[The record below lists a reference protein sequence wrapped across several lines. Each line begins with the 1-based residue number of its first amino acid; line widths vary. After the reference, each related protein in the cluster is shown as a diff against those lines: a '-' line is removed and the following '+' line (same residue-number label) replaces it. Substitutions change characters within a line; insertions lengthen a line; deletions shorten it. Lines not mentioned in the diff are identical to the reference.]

1 MKRILLLIL
10 TFSLSNL
17 LTLSAQPKAEQ
28 IKRIRQVYAK
38 AKQDVTNDG
47 KNGAAPL
54 NVRVNRTE
62 NDPTVDIE
70 ENEELQFYFKRP
82 NNGHAICYLITR
94 QWDADGHTD
103 YREYLFDPAKGHLL
117 FAFMKAETHAGFKV
131 ETRYYYDA
139 HGNCIE
145 QKHKVMD
152 KDTTPDAHSWS
163 NAKDES
169 KKADNYISA
178 FNDLL
183 NIYDYPAIA
192 TKPMM
197 EATPK
202 DEIIK
207 RIRTAY
213 SAAKNKVALNDKK
226 DGKKTEMLVT
236 VHDQA
241 DRDMPPMTKTLKY
254 YYDVEY
260 KSDTY
265 YHCYFLSEKRKSMY
279 GETYEE
285 YLTDDIPE
293 RHNLIFNYCKSAGE
307 GDVLETRYYYDA
319 NGHCVE
325 AKCNQPDYDERA
337 ETRNRAGFY
346 FSIFKKLLD

>member
-10 TFSLSNL
+10 TFSLCNL
-17 LTLSAQPKAEQ
+17 LTLSAQTKAEQ
-28 IKRIRQVYAK
+28 IARIRQIYAQ
-38 AKQDVTNDG
+38 AKKDVNNNG
-47 KNGAAPL
+47 KNGAAPFD
-54 NVRVNRTE
+54 VRVSRTE

-70 ENEELQFYFKRP
+70 ENEELQFFFKRP
-82 NNGHAICYLITR
+82 NYGHAMCYLITR
-94 QWDADGHTD
+94 QWEADGHTD
-103 YREYLFDPAKGHLL
+103 YREYLFDPIKGHLI
-117 FAFMKAETHAGFKV
+117 FAFMKAETHAGFKI

-139 HGNCIE
+139 LSKCIE
-145 QKHKVMD
+145 QKHKIQD
-152 KDTTPDAHSWS
+152 KETTADAHDWS

-169 KKADNYISA
+169 QKADNYISA

-192 TKPMM
+192 TKKMM
-197 EATPK
+197 EPTPK

-213 SAAKNKVALNDKK
+213 SVAKNKVALNDKK
-226 DGKKTEMLVT
+226 DGKKNEMIV
-236 VHDQA
+236 VVRDQA
-241 DRDMPPMTKTLKY
+241 DRDMPPMTHTLKY

-279 GETYEE
+279 ADTYEE
-285 YLTDDIPE
+285 YLTDDTPE
-293 RHNLIFNYCKSAGE
+293 HHNLIFNYCKSEGE
-307 GDVLETRYYYDA
+307 GDILETRYYYDA
-319 NGHCVE
+319 NGHCIE
-325 AKCNQPDYDERA
+325 AKCNQPDYDERI

-346 FSIFKKLLD
+346 FEIFNKLR